1 MLAADAADIKGP
13 VIDAEKKI
21 GVVPMNEGIRVAGM
35 IEMASESAKP
45 SDKRADVLLRLARRL
60 VPALPDKLESRWL
73 GHRPGIPDSR
83 PVIGAAPA
91 SDRVLFAFGHGTI
104 GLTLAA
110 ITGQIVAD
118 MVAGREPPVDLSL
131 FAPTR
136 F

>member
-1 MLAADAADIKGP
+1 MLPGDAAALGGP

-35 IEMASESAKP
+35 IEMASEGARP
-45 SDKRADVLLRLARRL
+45 NDARANILLKLARGL
-60 VPALPDKLESRWL
+60 VPEIPDRLESRWL

-83 PVIGAAPA
+83 PVIGPSPR

-104 GLTLAA
+104 GLTLGAL
-110 ITGQIVAD
+110 TGQIVAD
-118 MVAGREPPVDLSL
+118 LVAGREPPVDLGL